1 MKYLLAFLFLFSF
14 PAFAQQPPPEARPF
28 AKGIT
33 TFEQYEAQKAGKDK
47 KKGPDAKTPDGRQPY
62 VEIWLPPE
70 FQSSEQKWPLIV
82 FSHGFGGCAN
92 ESRFLTRYLADH
104 GYIVIAPH
112 HTDENCS
119 KSRFGDS
126 GGFSSRMTTMRA
138 GQKREWPER
147 SFRNP
152 DLWTDK
158 TEIDRKDDV
167 VFALDS
173 MFDDR
178 QYRNYIDLARIGVI
192 GNGLGGY
199 TVLGLG
205 GGWPAWKDKRFQAAF
220 VLSPY
225 VEPLL
230 LQQRIK
236 NVGVPVM
243 YVGGTREGEA
253 TPIISKRGGAYDQTR
268 APKYYLELR
277 DAEATAWTD
286 ADREFQVIIQNTALA
301 FFDRYL
307 KKLPVKMV
315 YQPGKGQVADFREDQ
330 GAKK

>member
-1 MKYLLAFLFLFSF
+1 MKYFLVILILFSF
-14 PAFAQQPPPEARPF
+14 PAFAQQQSPPEARPF

-33 TFEQYEAQKAGKDK
+33 SFEQYEAEKTGKDK

-70 FQSSEQKWPLIV
+70 FQSTEQKWPLIV

-92 ESRFLTRYLADH
+92 ESRFLTRFLADN
-104 GYIVIAPH
+104 GYIVLAPH

-119 KSRFGDS
+119 SSRFGDS
-126 GGFSSRMTTMRA
+126 GFGSRMTTMRA
-138 GQKREWPER
+138 GQKRDWPER

-152 DLWTDK
+152 DIWTDK
-158 TEIDRKDDV
+158 TEVDRKDDV
-167 VFALDS
+167 VFALES

-178 QYRNYIDLARIGVI
+178 QYRNYIDLGRIGVM
-192 GNGLGGY
+192 GRGLGGY
-199 TVLGLG
+199 TALGLT
-205 GGWPAWKDKRFQAAF
+205 GGWPAWRDRRFRAAF

-225 VEPLL
+225 VGPFL

-236 NVGVPVM
+236 SVGVPVM
-243 YVGGTREGEA
+243 YLGGTRESDA
-253 TPIISKRGGAYDQTR
+253 TPILAKRGGAYDQTP

-277 DAEATAWTD
+277 DAEESAWTD
-286 ADREFQVIIQNTALA
+286 ADRDYHVIVQNAALA

-307 KKLPVKMV
+307 KKQPVKMT
-315 YQPGKGQVADFREDQ
+315 YEPGKGQVADFREDQ
-330 GAKK
+330 GGKK